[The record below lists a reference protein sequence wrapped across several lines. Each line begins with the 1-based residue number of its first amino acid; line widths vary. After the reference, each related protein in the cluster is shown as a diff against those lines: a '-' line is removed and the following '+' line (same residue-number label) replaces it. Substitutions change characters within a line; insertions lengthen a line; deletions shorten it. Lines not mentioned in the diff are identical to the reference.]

1 MENQVIEKTGVGS
14 ILQFAPLQSSIDE
27 GFWHRLSSLKLNHW
41 KTDESAV
48 SITGNYIQFAIC
60 IIFLEFWRSF

>member
-1 MENQVIEKTGVGS
+1 MENQVIEKLGSAS

-27 GFWHRLSSLKLNHW
+27 GFWHRLSSLKLNLW

-48 SITGNYIQFAIC
+48 SISGKSFLQFADIFF
-60 IIFLEFWRSF
+60 II